1 MMSNNFSEYCEKYA
15 KAEDAGE
22 APEENSSND
31 EMSEVEYDSGDEV
44 MAAGPV
50 DP

>member
-1 MMSNNFSEYCEKYA
+1 MMPNTFSEYCEKYA

-22 APEENSSND
+22 APEENSSDD
-31 EMSEVEYDSGDEV
+31 EMSEAEYDSSDEV